1 MTHLTALPLGQL
13 SSIPWS
19 FHPAWFL
26 LLAFGLPAL
35 TWLGFAWKRALDEDP
50 HRLRR
55 AGLRQVRRLLARVG
69 RGQNM
74 PQPAHLHGW
83 CQAAA
88 RTWGIRV
95 STPTRGQVSG
105 SLHTLTGE
113 DETTRWLELW
123 CSAERALYAAGG
135 GPPTDWLARASAA
148 AARVQLPKRER
159 WLPDRLAHWLPR
171 RASAFAV
178 GLAIGCAALLA
189 THDIARADQTSATTS
204 PQAPAAGA
212 QQTQPSLSLQDQQ
225 AAAQAMRLHWND
237 WAAHYNIAAAQ
248 IAQGNWNYAVA
259 HAATA
264 FLLDPTFGANR
275 DNLRFAIQQSGS
287 MDPTL
292 RRLLYGPWFQQ
303 FPGLLSPAGWQRASL
318 FASLVLAAAFSA
330 LIVMLYL
337 PARRRALSL
346 GGRYG
351 LAAGGA
357 LMVVALVAFNDY
369 GMLAHA
375 NSGILVEP
383 VNLSP
388 SPTEL
393 VPEAETIPASA
404 GTVVLPERSFLGWR
418 QVSPGVNV
426 SGWVRDNA
434 MMPFY
439 QASRH

>member
-1 MTHLTALPLGQL
+1 MTHLNALPLGQL

-35 TWLGFAWKRALDEDP
+35 SWLGLAWKRALDEDP

-55 AGLRQVRRLLARVG
+55 AGLRQVRRLLARIG
-69 RGQNM
+69 RTQNM

-88 RTWGIRV
+88 RTWGICV

-123 CSAERALYAAGG
+123 SSAERALYAAGG
-135 GPPTDWLARASAA
+135 ATPIDWLERASAA
-148 AARVQLPKRER
+148 AARVKLPKRER
-159 WLPDRLAHWLPR
+159 WLPDRRVHWLPR

-189 THDIARADQTSATTS
+189 THNIARADQTTATTS
-204 PQAPAAGA
+204 PQAPGAVA
-212 QQTQPSLSLQDQQ
+212 QQTEPGPSPRDQQ

-264 FLLDPTFGANR
+264 FLLDPTFSANR
-275 DNLRFAIQQSGS
+275 DNLRYAVQQSGS
-287 MDPTL
+287 MDPIL

-303 FPGLLSPAGWQRASL
+303 FPGLLSPAGWQRVSL

-330 LIVMLYL
+330 LIVMLYF

-375 NSGILVEP
+375 NCGILVEP

-393 VPEAETIPASA
+393 VPEAQTVPASA